1 MKEPVLK
8 NRSMN
13 NYKTK
18 SPVLFL
24 IFNRPDVTALVFEQ
38 IKKSQPSKLYV
49 AADGA
54 RKDRANEIEICN
66 ETRDIIKQI
75 DWDCEVKTLFRDQN
89 LGCKYAVSSAID
101 WFFENEEE
109 GIILEDDCLPSD
121 DFFNF
126 CDTMLEKYRYDARI
140 RHIGGTN
147 LQMGQK
153 RGKDSYYFSNLT
165 HVWGWASWRRAWKD
179 YDVELFKYK
188 NEETREGF
196 KAIFSN
202 SIVVD
207 SWQSIFDKLLKN
219 EIDTWDYQWT
229 ITNFFNNGL
238 SIIPNVNL
246 ISNIGFGVNATHT
259 NNINDVF
266 SNLKTEKLLEI
277 THPLIVLPNK
287 EADFFTLYRE
297 FKVKKRKRK
306 NMWRKLKFWKKYKK

>member
-1 MKEPVLK
+1 
-8 NRSMN
+8 MN

-18 SPVLFL
+18 SPLLFL
-24 IFNRPDVTALVFEQ
+24 IFNRPDVTALVFEE
-38 IKKSQPSKLYV
+38 IRKCRPSKLYV
-49 AADGA
+49 AADGP
-54 RKDRANEIEICN
+54 RTNKENEAELCN
-66 ETRDIIKQI
+66 ETRDIIKKI

-109 GIILEDDCLPSD
+109 GIILEDDCLPSS
-121 DFFNF
+121 DFFVF
-126 CDTMLEKYRYDARI
+126 ADTMLEKYRYDTRI

-153 RGKDSYYFSNLT
+153 RGNDSYYFSNLT

-179 YDVELFKYK
+179 YDVELYKYRQE
-188 NEETREGF
+188 NVQESFRN
-196 KAIFSN
+196 IFSN
-202 SIVVD
+202 EIVVEC
-207 SWQSIFDKLLKN
+207 WRKIFYELRDNK
-219 EIDTWDYQWT
+219 IDTWDYQWT
-229 ITNFFNNGL
+229 ITNFFNNSL

-259 NNINDVF
+259 NDVNDLF

-277 THPLIVLPNK
+277 THPLVILPNK
-287 EADFFTLYRE
+287 EADFFTLNRE

-306 NMWRKLKFWKKYKK
+306 NMWRKLKFWKKYNK